1 MRQRITGWIMERA
14 VAVCGLGVAL
24 MIAVMFYFLIAESR
38 FAFDRQVGF
47 GVRFAAQPLEGEL
60 AKEEVAI
67 DPSATL
73 ITAHADG
80 MDDLDDKESLPMPT
94 IDEMRGSSELA
105 TGTIVPAK
113 GQTVANAEKEGD
125 SLRLTRD
132 LWNPMVEPTKET
144 HSRLYAFTTPEFKG
158 DKFKL
163 RWEPDAAFDPTHAAH
178 RLKFRM
184 VQGPPGVDKFEIDLS
199 EKPTGSI
206 DLPAWNAATD
216 GERTKRYVFDVVAEP
231 KYASAFSAT
240 IAGLFRTDWAP
251 TLQYPRFG
259 FIPLILSTL
268 TITILALLIASIPA
282 LMTAIYLSEMAP
294 NRIREWLKPVIELLA
309 SVPTVVLA
317 FFGLMLVAPA
327 LVATLGKALN
337 FESGRSLLTAAVIM
351 AVLITPT
358 IVSIAEDALRT
369 VPTSLRSGAE
379 ALGLTSTE
387 AIRLVVVRAARPG
400 LISALLFGFA
410 RAVGETMIVW
420 ILGGGTVMMP
430 KLSPQTLGQPTR
442 GVADTIGIEMANVVF
457 EQPHYGH
464 LFLIGLVLFMITV
477 AVNLLGHRLSARRLA

>member
-24 MIAVMFYFLIAESR
+24 MIGVMFFFLIAESR
-38 FAFDRQVGF
+38 FAFDREVGF
-47 GVRFAAQPLEGEL
+47 GMRFAAQPLEGEL

-67 DPSATL
+67 DPNGTL

-80 MDDLDDKESLPMPT
+80 MTDLDDKESIAMPT
-94 IDEMRGSSELA
+94 LDELRGIATSA

-113 GQTVANAEKEGD
+113 GQSIEAAEKEKD
-125 SLRLTRD
+125 ALRLTRD
-132 LWNPMVEPTKET
+132 LWDPMVEPTSEV
-144 HSRLYAFTTPEFKG
+144 RARMYAFTTPEHQGKTFR
-158 DKFKL
+158 L
-163 RWEPDAAFDPTHAAH
+163 RWEPDAAFDPDHAAH
-178 RLKFRM
+178 KLKLRFI
-184 VQGPPGVDKFEIDLS
+184 QAPPGVDKSDIDLS
-199 EKPTGSI
+199 SKPVGSI
-206 DLPAWNAATD
+206 DLPAWSAATD
-216 GERTKRYVFDVVAEP
+216 AERTHRYVFEVVAEP
-231 KYASAFSAT
+231 KYSSAFSAT
-240 IAGLFRTDWAP
+240 VAGLFRTDWAP

-268 TITILALLIASIPA
+268 TITILALLIASLPA

-317 FFGLMLVAPA
+317 YFGLMLVAPG
-327 LVATLGKALN
+327 LVASLGKALN

-351 AVLITPT
+351 AVLIIPT

-369 VPTSLRSGAE
+369 VPASLRNGAE

-387 AIRLVVVRAARPG
+387 AIRLVVVRAAKPG

-464 LFLIGLVLFMITV
+464 LFLIGLVLFVITV